1 MPMKVLANFWLVCTT
16 FGCSHTKQK
25 NIKQKSCKL
34 SGQQFKPSST
44 NWPAW
49 PKTRIWQMPLQL
61 PMAQKLC
68 SLPESN
74 CSWPKRNT
82 SSPCPFRP
90 NPIRNACHLR
100 LERNGSRTNAEREN
114 PFGAHTQRER
124 ERKRATCWK
133 ISSVK
138 IAYVSAF
145 ASAKCVCE
153 EENNTKI
160 PIQNLWLFPNGIKA
174 RNSRKVQHFAQSS
187 IGDSSL
193 GQTLFCD
200 LFLHSRIILNFIN
213 ILCF

>member
-25 NIKQKSCKL
+25 IKQKSCKL

-124 ERKRATCWK
+124 EEERGRERVRHVGKFQVWK
-133 ISSVK
+133 SLMFRHSHLQNVC
-138 IAYVSAF
+138 
-145 ASAKCVCE
+145 AK
-153 EENNTKI
+153 K
-160 PIQNLWLFPNGIKA
+160 
-174 RNSRKVQHFAQSS
+174 
-187 IGDSSL
+187 
-193 GQTLFCD
+193 
-200 LFLHSRIILNFIN
+200 RIIRKFLYKICGYFLMGLKREIQERCN
-213 ILCF
+213 ILHRAL